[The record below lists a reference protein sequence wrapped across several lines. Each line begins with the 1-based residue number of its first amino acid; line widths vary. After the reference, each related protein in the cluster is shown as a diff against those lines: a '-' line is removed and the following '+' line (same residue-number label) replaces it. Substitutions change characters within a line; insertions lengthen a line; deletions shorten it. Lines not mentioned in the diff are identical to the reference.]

1 MNYEKVYIQ
10 KIKDGSTIKETI
22 ADFDIYC
29 SAMPFKLYAEAK
41 EPSKREWQDE
51 HGDDE
56 YIPADGLKMKAYFMD
71 VEFCCKG
78 DKFSTNEKINNF
90 IKYVTGMD
98 GSGAEMKMYCTWTKI
113 GRQRIRFD
121 KLNDDA
127 KLIRD
132 DEEGDI
138 LIFKITFKVN
148 DPITDIKP
156 IIENDKV
163 IRLG

>member
-71 VEFCCKG
+71 VEFCCTG
-78 DKFSTNEKINNF
+78 DKFSIIGKLNNSIKI
-90 IKYVTGMD
+90 VTELNA
-98 GSGAEMKMYCTWTKI
+98 SVAEMKLNGTCIKI
-113 GRQRIRFD
+113 ARQ
-121 KLNDDA
+121 
-127 KLIRD
+127 
-132 DEEGDI
+132 
-138 LIFKITFKVN
+138 
-148 DPITDIKP
+148 
-156 IIENDKV
+156 
-163 IRLG
+163 